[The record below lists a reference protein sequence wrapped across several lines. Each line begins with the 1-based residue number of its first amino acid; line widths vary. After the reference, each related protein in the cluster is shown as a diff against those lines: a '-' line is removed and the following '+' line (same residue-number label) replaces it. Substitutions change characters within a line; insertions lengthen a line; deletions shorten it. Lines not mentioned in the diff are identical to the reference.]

1 MVVSHAD
8 AAVEHQSVSAV
19 LRRVA
24 DSLTN
29 ERISIG
35 DMVGAFGERAF
46 GLALILFC
54 LPNCIPVPGLGSLF
68 GIPLLVLALQM
79 AIGRPAP
86 WLPASMTSRSLEA
99 ATFRRMV
106 DLVEPRLI
114 KVEAVLKPR
123 LTFLFSKV
131 ADRLIGVFVALCAIS
146 IIIPLPG
153 TNFPPA
159 IAVILISLAVM
170 EEDGLVLLIGLAIG
184 VVGLTYTTI
193 LVGGLIWAAI
203 LGMGAAVGT

>member
-24 DSLTN
+24 DSLTF

-35 DMVGAFGERAF
+35 ELVGAFGERAF

-86 WLPASMTSRSLEA
+86 WLPASMTNRSLEA
-99 ATFRRMV
+99 TTFRRMV
-106 DLVEPRLI
+106 DLVEPRLT

-131 ADRLIGVFVALCAIS
+131 ADRLIGVFVALCALS

-184 VVGLTYTTI
+184 IAGLAYTTI

-203 LGMGAAVGT
+203 LGMGAAVGA